1 MFDGVSRA
9 VGTVGAGLGATL
21 GLLQAYGLPFDWN
34 RGPAGRW
41 WEPIRRWAGRLAGR
55 VDGRAGP
62 RPITEGEFAGS
73 LSMSLGAAERL
84 LRRRGLV
91 RNPFARP
98 KTRSGT
104 FDAGSWVYRASP
116 LARRQHHVMLF
127 RREDG
132 GVDVYAHE
140 EPSSVHPLGGAAHF
154 RGQSQRVATGVD
166 WARET
171 LPVDTSDATVDPVD
185 GPWHTHPS
193 VDRAPTDAA
202 GETRR

>member
-1 MFDGVSRA
+1 M
-9 VGTVGAGLGATL
+9 L
-21 GLLQAYGLPFDWN
+21 GLLQTYGLPFDWN
-34 RGPAGRW
+34 RRPAGRW
-41 WEPIRRWAGRLAGR
+41 WKPIRRRAGRLAGR
-55 VDGRAGP
+55 VDERAGP

-73 LSMSLGAAERL
+73 LSMSLDAAERL

-91 RNPFARP
+91 RNPFARS
-98 KTRSGT
+98 KTRRGT
-104 FDAGSWVYRASP
+104 VDTGSWVYRASP

-154 RGQSQRVATGVD
+154 RGRSQRVAPGVD

-171 LPVDTSDATVDPVD
+171 LPLDASDASVDPVD
-185 GPWHTHPS
+185 GPWHANPS
-193 VDRAPTDAA
+193 VDRGANETT
-202 GETRR
+202 GGTRR